1 MSAIAKISSALGY
14 DACESMLA
22 SGRSLADVL
31 VLAAAQADAAELN
44 YDGPASTRPT
54 VQPETVRPGKVAR

>member
-1 MSAIAKISSALGY
+1 MSAIARIGSALKY
-14 DACESMLA
+14 DACEDMLA

-31 VLAAAQADAAELN
+31 ALAAAQASAAALN

-54 VQPETVRPGKVAR
+54 MLPETVRPAKAAR